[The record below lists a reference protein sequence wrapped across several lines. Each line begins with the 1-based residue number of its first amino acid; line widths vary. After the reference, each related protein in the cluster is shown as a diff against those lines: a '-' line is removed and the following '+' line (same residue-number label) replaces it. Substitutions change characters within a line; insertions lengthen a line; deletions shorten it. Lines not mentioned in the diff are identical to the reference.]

1 MEQKDIEKFQAE
13 AQACAEPL
21 GRIKIEMG
29 RVIAGQ
35 DQLIDRLLLA
45 LVADGTSCSKACRGL
60 PRRLPSRHSHRRC
73 RELFPDCSSLRICC
87 PPT

>member
-45 LVADGTSCSKACRGL
+45 QQQLEAKGVLEGRIHRFLLIAEKPRAGHRG
-60 PRRLPSRHSHRRC
+60 
-73 RELFPDCSSLRICC
+73 I
-87 PPT
+87 

>member
-35 DQLIDRLLLA
+35 DQLIDRLLDD
-45 LVADGTSCSKACRGL
+45 DGEGTA
-60 PRRLPSRHSHRRC
+60 
-73 RELFPDCSSLRICC
+73 
-87 PPT
+87 